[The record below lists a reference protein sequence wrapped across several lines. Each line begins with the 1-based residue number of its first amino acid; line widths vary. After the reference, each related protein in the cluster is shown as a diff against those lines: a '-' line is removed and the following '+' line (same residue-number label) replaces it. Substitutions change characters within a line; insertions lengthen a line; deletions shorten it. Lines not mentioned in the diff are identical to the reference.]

1 MTLLPVRQIVL
12 PLEMHRV
19 QLPKLIT
26 WVLRTGSHGT
36 EVLEGVAVVVAAVVV
51 PPAVQV
57 AATNNQ
63 VQKIRSQGSRPM
75 PF

>member
-36 EVLEGVAVVVAAVVV
+36 EVLEVVVVAAVVV